1 MQSGIIILWRNY
13 MSRDKVFEHY
23 RKFCDDHMHLR
34 DDAFFVLNAA
44 LKMLDDEEDS
54 DKVFD
59 KFDFGL
65 RVVFEMDKKRLGQQK
80 VHNE

>member
-1 MQSGIIILWRNY
+1 
-13 MSRDKVFEHY
+13 MSRDKIFEHY

-44 LKMLDDEEDS
+44 LKMLDDGEEP

-65 RVVFEMDKKRLGQQK
+65 RIVSEMDKKRVKKEVACQDGKL
-80 VHNE
+80 HTTE